1 MDEYQEEKYLEMDKI
16 HDECLHLY
24 KYLSRLR
31 RPSMPAQLR
40 EDGTK
45 DKFTNEGK
53 RHIDRIMLQITQA
66 MTFVTF
72 ITKTADGYL
81 QLLQTPEYAEEIGR
95 EGLQKIH
102 TFLEEYANLMSE
114 EYSLY
119 Q

>member
-1 MDEYQEEKYLEMDKI
+1 MDEHQEMDRI

-24 KYLSRLR
+24 KYLARLR
-31 RPSMPAQLR
+31 RPSMPAQLC

-53 RHIDRIMLQITQA
+53 RHIDRIMLHITQA

-81 QLLQTPEYAEEIGR
+81 QLLQTPEYAKEIGR

>member
-1 MDEYQEEKYLEMDKI
+1 MDEHQEMDRI

-31 RPSMPAQLR
+31 RPSMPAQLC
-40 EDGTK
+40 EDGTQ
-45 DKFTNEGK
+45 DKLTREGK

-81 QLLQTPEYAEEIGR
+81 QLRAEEIGR

>member
-1 MDEYQEEKYLEMDKI
+1 MDEHQEMDRI

-40 EDGTK
+40 EDGAQ
-45 DKFTNEGK
+45 DKLTREGK
-53 RHIDRIMLQITQA
+53 RYVNRIMLQLTQA
-66 MTFVTF
+66 MTFVMF

-81 QLLQTPEYAEEIGR
+81 QLLQTPERAEEIGR